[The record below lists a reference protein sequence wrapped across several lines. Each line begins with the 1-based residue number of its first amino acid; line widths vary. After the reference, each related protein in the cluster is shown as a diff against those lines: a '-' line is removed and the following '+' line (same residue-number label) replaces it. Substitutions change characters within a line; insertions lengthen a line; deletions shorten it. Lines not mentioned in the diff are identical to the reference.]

1 VRLGPSRAARS
12 SSSRAA
18 TRWKSYSG
26 HGQRTVQVT
35 ATSPDERSGLRRQ
48 WPRLVLLGVVI
59 AAGAWAHQ
67 RFDLGSHLTL
77 AGLRAL
83 VEAYGPLGPLVFVGA
98 CVAGIF
104 LHLPGA
110 LVIALGALLFE
121 WPRAFA
127 YGWIGSLLGTAA
139 TFLLVRHLARD
150 AFQRLLISRF
160 AGLRAL
166 DERLERHGFVTV
178 LILRLGLFL
187 APPLNWTIGA
197 TRVRLHHYIA
207 GTALGIVPGVAVT
220 VFFADS
226 IASRG
231 PGDPLLSGKRLV
243 GALLVAGFLAVAAV
257 TGRRLLGKPAQ
268 TPP

>member
-1 VRLGPSRAARS
+1 M
-12 SSSRAA
+12 
-18 TRWKSYSG
+18 
-26 HGQRTVQVT
+26 T

>member
-1 VRLGPSRAARS
+1 MRPVL
-12 SSSRAA
+12 
-18 TRWKSYSG
+18 
-26 HGQRTVQVT
+26 
-35 ATSPDERSGLRRQ
+35 
-48 WPRLVLLGVVI
+48 LVLVI
-59 AAGAWAHQ
+59 AAGIWAHQ
-67 RFDLGSHLTL
+67 RFDLASHLTL
-77 AGLRAL
+77 AGLRVL
-83 VEAYGPLGPLVFVGA
+83 VEAYGHLGSLVFVGA

-110 LVIALGALLFE
+110 LIIAFGALLFE

-127 YGWIGSLLGTAA
+127 YGWIGSLLGTTA
-139 TFLLVRHLARD
+139 TFLLVRYLARD
-150 AFQRLLISRF
+150 AFQRSLISRF

-207 GTALGIVPGVAVT
+207 GTAVGIAPGVAVT

-226 IASRG
+226 IANRD

-243 GALLVAGFLAVAAV
+243 GALLVAGLLVVAAV
-257 TGRRLLGKPAQ
+257 AGRHLLGKAAQ